1 MRRSKYLPAC
11 RLSERRKLKPILRLD
26 GSSMKG
32 DGTVKGGKNVR
43 GALKIVNTV
52 EEFKK
57 IDKVK
62 LLNVEGKKLW
72 DDIRTDEQRRRRGG
86 LLLF

>member
-1 MRRSKYLPAC
+1 
-11 RLSERRKLKPILRLD
+11 
-26 GSSMKG
+26 MKG

-52 EEFKK
+52 EDFKK

-62 LLNVEGKKLW
+62 LLNVEGKSCGT
-72 DDIRTDEQRRRRGG
+72 IFERDEQRRRAWGS
-86 LLLF
+86 LLF